1 MKLAV
6 AMFYQSRPLLRSKE
20 SHNAVIENNR
30 LTNVSEADRYT
41 SDGRARPIGLEETL
55 SFECGVQSEFVL
67 DGWKT
72 WQK

>member
-30 LTNVSEADRYT
+30 LTNVSDADRYT
-41 SDGRARPIGLEETL
+41 NDGRTRPIGLEETL
-55 SFECGVQSEFVL
+55 SFECGVHGEFKV

-72 WQK
+72 CQK